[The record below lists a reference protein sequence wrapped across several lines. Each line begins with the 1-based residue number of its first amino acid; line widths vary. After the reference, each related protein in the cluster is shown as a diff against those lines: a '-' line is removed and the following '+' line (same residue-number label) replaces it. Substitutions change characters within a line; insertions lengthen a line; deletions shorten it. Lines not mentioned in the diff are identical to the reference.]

1 MKNGYIR
8 NISRRSN
15 MLTSSEEESANS
27 DKKVAAVL
35 SRAKPENKDEI
46 TLEDAQAR
54 LRFHCNF
61 G

>member
-15 MLTSSEEESANS
+15 MLTSSGEQGANS
-27 DKKVAAVL
+27 NKKVAAAL
-35 SRAKPENKDEI
+35 SRAKPEDRNEI
-46 TLEDAQAR
+46 TLENAQAR

-61 G
+61 E